1 MYSLFQSDCKVCF
14 RETQCNQM
22 RPSPWNRLY
31 NVKSVPVT
39 RTHIRMCVKSVSVR
53 RDVMKCIL
61 ESMQDIREIQVEC
74 LEYTCGQHVCV
85 REHTIERERE
95 CDGILFFFPLTCH

>member
-1 MYSLFQSDCKVCF
+1 
-14 RETQCNQM
+14 M

-39 RTHIRMCVKSVSVR
+39 RTHICMCVKSVSVR